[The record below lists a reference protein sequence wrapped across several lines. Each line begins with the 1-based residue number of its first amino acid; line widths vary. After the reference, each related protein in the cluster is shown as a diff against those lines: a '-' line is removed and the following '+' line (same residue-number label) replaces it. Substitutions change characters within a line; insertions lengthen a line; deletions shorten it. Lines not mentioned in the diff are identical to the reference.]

1 MKNIIFTLLVLTMV
15 LAGATQS
22 SFAAPPVGRADD
34 QGGSGFQGAI
44 DDKPDPLTLNQRERR
59 KKGLE
64 AKLAG
69 KAYGKV
75 HEVARGQYVELVRE
89 GDGAIWTVLG
99 EFADLPHNSL
109 PEPDR
114 TVDNKSIWVP
124 DFSRDYYM
132 DLLFNGAP
140 GPNSVRSF
148 YIEQSSNRYAVH
160 GDVTDWIPVPNNA
173 AYYDDNPDSNVW
185 FFLEDTV
192 DGWYNAQKAAGK
204 TDAEINAYLSQFDV
218 YDRYDYNSNGNFDEP
233 DGYIDTFQSVH
244 SGQGEEEGAPAWA
257 IWSHSWYVRYELWG
271 LAGPAFNPLG
281 GIQVGN
287 SDYWVGKYTIQ
298 PENGGVGAFAHEY
311 GHDMGLP
318 DLYDYY
324 GENGTGFWTL
334 MSSGSWIDEGKDT
347 IGNKPSHMGAWE
359 KFQLGWLNYEVARAG
374 VRSVHKLAP
383 MEFNTKQAQGLFV
396 ILPQKEGAD
405 GNHNHY
411 YVAEYRTYKGYD
423 DGLKV
428 GPYYFGYL
436 ENPLLGNFVDRFAYQ
451 DGLLINYWDTSQADN
466 NTALHPGHGLLLPV
480 DAHPQTLYRVDG
492 GRWRNRIQTYDS
504 TFTLA
509 PTDGIPNIHQN
520 SVLSPVSS
528 LPAVKVFD
536 DRNSY
541 YDPTNPLGSVI
552 TPNTGT
558 QILIR
563 SISAQDSL
571 MQIEVRPTK

>member
-1 MKNIIFTLLVLTMV
+1 MV

-132 DLLFNGAP
+132 DLLFNDAP
-140 GPNSVRSF
+140 GANSVRSF

-218 YDRYDYNSNGNFDEP
+218 YDR
-233 DGYIDTFQSVH
+233 
-244 SGQGEEEGAPAWA
+244 
-257 IWSHSWYVRYELWG
+257 
-271 LAGPAFNPLG
+271 
-281 GIQVGN
+281 
-287 SDYWVGKYTIQ
+287 
-298 PENGGVGAFAHEY
+298 
-311 GHDMGLP
+311 
-318 DLYDYY
+318 
-324 GENGTGFWTL
+324 
-334 MSSGSWIDEGKDT
+334 
-347 IGNKPSHMGAWE
+347 
-359 KFQLGWLNYEVARAG
+359 
-374 VRSVHKLAP
+374 
-383 MEFNTKQAQGLFV
+383 
-396 ILPQKEGAD
+396 
-405 GNHNHY
+405 
-411 YVAEYRTYKGYD
+411 
-423 DGLKV
+423 
-428 GPYYFGYL
+428 
-436 ENPLLGNFVDRFAYQ
+436 
-451 DGLLINYWDTSQADN
+451 
-466 NTALHPGHGLLLPV
+466 
-480 DAHPQTLYRVDG
+480 
-492 GRWRNRIQTYDS
+492 
-504 TFTLA
+504 
-509 PTDGIPNIHQN
+509 
-520 SVLSPVSS
+520 
-528 LPAVKVFD
+528 
-536 DRNSY
+536 
-541 YDPTNPLGSVI
+541 
-552 TPNTGT
+552 
-558 QILIR
+558 
-563 SISAQDSL
+563 
-571 MQIEVRPTK
+571 